1 MVHLYAKL
9 LVPKVNLVAM
19 NTPSLPKQFALD
31 ISHSPNASLEN
42 YLPGKDL
49 ALISA
54 LQDIARS
61 WVKED
66 IKSLNNPLNQRWF
79 YWWGP
84 EGSGRSHLLKAIENA
99 AKCADLEHIALTP
112 FEPTSWVRLEE
123 KMDALSD
130 STTPSVITV
139 DDVDRLDDRFVG
151 SLFRIL
157 NGVQASKAIHIF
169 MAGNAAPANLKLRE
183 DLRTRLGWGLI
194 FQTQLLDDD
203 EKIQALEEAA
213 KARGLVLS
221 PDVLPWL
228 LSRFYRDMPS
238 LMALI
243 DALDAYSLE
252 TKRAVTLPL
261 VRELLQPK

>member
-1 MVHLYAKL
+1 
-9 LVPKVNLVAM
+9 M
-19 NTPSLPKQFALD
+19 NIPSLPKQFALD
-31 ISHSPNASLEN
+31 IGHSPKASLEN
-42 YLPGKDL
+42 FLPGKDL

-54 LQDIARS
+54 LQNIEHS
-61 WVKED
+61 W
-66 IKSLNNPLNQRWF
+66 KSSDCRDASNPLNQRWI

-84 EGSGRSHLLKAIENA
+84 EGSGRTHLLDAIANA
-99 AKCADLEHIALTP
+99 AVYAGIEKISLTP
-112 FEPTSWVRLEE
+112 AEPASWVRLEE
-123 KMDALSD
+123 NMSAMAQSK
-130 STTPSVITV
+130 TPTVITV
-139 DDVDRLDDRFVG
+139 DDVDQLDERLVG

-157 NGVQASKAIHIF
+157 NTVQASKAIYIF
-169 MAGNAAPANLKLRE
+169 MAGEAAPANLKLRE
-183 DLRTRLGWGLI
+183 DVRTRLGWGLV

-203 EKIQALEEAA
+203 EKIQALGEAA

>member
-1 MVHLYAKL
+1 
-9 LVPKVNLVAM
+9 M

-31 ISHSPNASLEN
+31 ISHSPKASLEN
-42 YLPGKDL
+42 YLPGEDL

-54 LQDIARS
+54 LKNIAHS
-61 WVKED
+61 WG
-66 IKSLNNPLNQRWF
+66 KSSSEVSSNPLNQRWI

-84 EGSGRSHLLKAIENA
+84 EGSGRTHLLEAIENA
-99 AKCADLEHIALTP
+99 AKNAGLEHVALTP
-112 FEPTSWVRLEE
+112 SEPTSWVRLEE
-123 KMDALSD
+123 NMSSLAQSN
-130 STTPSVITV
+130 TPSVITV
-139 DDVDRLDDRFVG
+139 DDVDQLDERLVG

-157 NGVQASKAIHIF
+157 NTVQASKALHIF
-169 MAGNAAPANLKLRE
+169 MAGSAAPAALELRE
-183 DLRTRLGWGLI
+183 DLRTRLGWGLV

-203 EKIQALEEAA
+203 EKIQALGEAA

>member
-1 MVHLYAKL
+1 
-9 LVPKVNLVAM
+9 M

-31 ISHSPNASLEN
+31 IGHTPKASLEN
-42 YLPGKDL
+42 YLPGSDRT
-49 ALISA
+49 LISSLQA
-54 LQDIARS
+54 LCDS
-61 WVKED
+61 WKKSAPKE
-66 IKSLNNPLNQRWF
+66 INNPLNHRWM

-84 EGSGRSHLLKAIENA
+84 EGSGRTHLLQAMMNTAE
-99 AKCADLEHIALTP
+99 IAGLKSFSLTP
-112 FEPTSWVRLEE
+112 TEPITWVRLEE
-123 KMDALSD
+123 QINSLAENDQA
-130 STTPSVITV
+130 SVITV
-139 DDVDRLDDRFVG
+139 DDVDRLDERLVG
-151 SLFRIL
+151 ALFRIL
-157 NGVQASKAIHIF
+157 NTVQASKNIHIF
-169 MAGNAAPANLKLRE
+169 MAGNAAPANLELRE

-203 EKIQALEEAA
+203 EKIQALEQAA

-221 PDVLPWL
+221 PEVVPWL
-228 LSRFYRDMPS
+228 LNRFYRDMPN

>member
-1 MVHLYAKL
+1 
-9 LVPKVNLVAM
+9 M
-19 NTPSLPKQFALD
+19 NTPPLPKQFALD
-31 ISHSPNASLEN
+31 ISHSPKASLEN

-54 LQDIARS
+54 LQDIEKS
-61 WVKED
+61 WKTND
-66 IKSLNNPLNQRWF
+66 APGPNNPLNQRWI

-84 EGSGRSHLLKAIENA
+84 EGSGRTHLLDAIGNA
-99 AKCADLEHIALTP
+99 AQNTGLEHFALSSS
-112 FEPTSWVRLEE
+112 EPTTWVRLEE
-123 KMDALSD
+123 KMSALAESNNA
-130 STTPSVITV
+130 SVITV
-139 DDVDRLDDRFVG
+139 DDVDHLDDRLVG

-157 NGVQASKAIHIF
+157 NTVQASKAIHVF

-183 DLRTRLGWGLI
+183 DLRTRLGWGLV

>member
-1 MVHLYAKL
+1 
-9 LVPKVNLVAM
+9 M
-19 NTPSLPKQFALD
+19 NTPPLPKQFALD
-31 ISHSPNASLEN
+31 ISHSPKAGLEN

-54 LQDIARS
+54 LQNIKRS
-61 WVKED
+61 WAISENE
-66 IKSLNNPLNQRWF
+66 SSNNPLNQRWI

-84 EGSGRSHLLKAIENA
+84 EGSGRTHLLEAIRNA
-99 AKCADLEHIALTP
+99 AQDTGLECIALSP
-112 FEPTSWVRLEE
+112 LEPTAWIRLEE
-123 KMDALSD
+123 KMGALAESKKA
-130 STTPSVITV
+130 SVITV
-139 DDVDRLDDRFVG
+139 DDVDHLDDRLVG

-157 NGVQASKAIHIF
+157 NTVQASKAIHIF

-183 DLRTRLGWGLI
+183 DLRTRLGWGLV

-213 KARGLVLS
+213 RARGLVLS

-228 LSRFYRDMPS
+228 SSRFYRDMPS

>member
-1 MVHLYAKL
+1 
-9 LVPKVNLVAM
+9 M

-31 ISHSPNASLEN
+31 ISHSPKASLEN

-54 LQDIARS
+54 LRGLERS
-61 WVKED
+61 WESAD
-66 IKSLNNPLNQRWF
+66 ALGSTNPLNQRWI

-84 EGSGRSHLLKAIENA
+84 EGSGRSHLLNAIGNA
-99 AKCADLEHIALTP
+99 AEQAGLENIALSP
-112 FEPTSWVRLEE
+112 FEPISWVRLEE
-123 KMDALSD
+123 KMGTLSE
-130 STTPSVITV
+130 SPTPSVITV
-139 DDVDRLDDRFVG
+139 DDVDSLDDRLVG

-169 MAGNAAPANLKLRE
+169 MAGNAPPVSLKLRE

-228 LSRFYRDMPS
+228 FSRFYRDMPS

>member
-1 MVHLYAKL
+1 
-9 LVPKVNLVAM
+9 M
-19 NTPSLPKQFALD
+19 NKAPLPKHFALD
-31 ISHSPNASLEN
+31 ISHSPKASLEN

-54 LQDIARS
+54 LKAVENS
-61 WVKED
+61 WE
-66 IKSLNNPLNQRWF
+66 SSHSQNTGNPLNQRWF

-84 EGSGRSHLLKAIENA
+84 EGSGRSHLLSAVGNA
-99 AKCADLEHIALTP
+99 AEHTGLEHISLTP
-112 FEPTSWVRLEE
+112 FEPSSWVRLEE
-123 KMDALSD
+123 KMATLSD
-130 STTPSVITV
+130 SAKPSVITV
-139 DDVDRLDDRFVG
+139 DDVDRLDNRLVG

-169 MAGNAAPANLKLRE
+169 MAGDAAPANLKLRE
-183 DLRTRLGWGLI
+183 DLRTRLGWGLV

-203 EKIQALEEAA
+203 EKIQALEESA

>member
-1 MVHLYAKL
+1 
-9 LVPKVNLVAM
+9 M
-19 NTPSLPKQFALD
+19 NIPPLPKQFALD
-31 ISHSPNASLEN
+31 ISHSPKASLEN

-49 ALISA
+49 ALIST
-54 LQDIARS
+54 LQNIEDS
-61 WVKED
+61 WKNSAHEG
-66 IKSLNNPLNQRWF
+66 SNNPLNQRWI

-84 EGSGRSHLLKAIENA
+84 EGSGRTHLLNAIGNA
-99 AKCADLEHIALTP
+99 AKHAGLEHIALKAL
-112 FEPTSWVRLEE
+112 EPTSWVRLEE
-123 KMDALSD
+123 NMSALAQNS
-130 STTPSVITV
+130 TPSVITV
-139 DDVDRLDDRFVG
+139 DDVDQLDDRLVG

-157 NGVQASKAIHIF
+157 NTVQASRAIHIF
-169 MAGNAAPANLKLRE
+169 MAGKAAPASLTLRE
-183 DLRTRLGWGLI
+183 DLRTRLGWGLV

-203 EKIQALEEAA
+203 EKIQALGEAA

>member
-1 MVHLYAKL
+1 
-9 LVPKVNLVAM
+9 M

-31 ISHSPNASLEN
+31 ISHSPKASLEN

-54 LQDIARS
+54 LRGIERS
-61 WVKED
+61 WGN
-66 IKSLNNPLNQRWF
+66 IGTHSSANPLNQRWI

-84 EGSGRSHLLKAIENA
+84 EGSGRSHLLNAIGNA
-99 AKCADLEHIALTP
+99 AEQTGLEHIALNP
-112 FEPTSWVRLEE
+112 FEPISWIRLEE
-123 KMDALSD
+123 KMGALSE
-130 STTPSVITV
+130 SSAPSVITV
-139 DDVDRLDDRFVG
+139 DDVDCLDDRLVG
-151 SLFRIL
+151 SLFRIF
-157 NGVQASKAIHIF
+157 NGTQASKAIHIF
-169 MAGNAAPANLKLRE
+169 MAGNASPANLKLRE
-183 DLRTRLGWGLI
+183 DVRTRLAWGLI

-221 PDVLPWL
+221 SDVLPWL
-228 LSRFYRDMPS
+228 FSRFYRDMPS

>member
-1 MVHLYAKL
+1 
-9 LVPKVNLVAM
+9 M
-19 NTPSLPKQFALD
+19 NTPPLPKQFALD
-31 ISHSPNASLEN
+31 ISHSPKASLEN
-42 YLPGKDL
+42 YLPRKDL

-54 LQDIARS
+54 LQDIEKS
-61 WVKED
+61 WETSD
-66 IKSLNNPLNQRWF
+66 APGSSNPLNQRWI

-84 EGSGRSHLLKAIENA
+84 EGSGRTHLLDAIGNA
-99 AKCADLEHIALTP
+99 AKDAGLERIALSSS
-112 FEPTSWVRLEE
+112 EPTAWVRLEE
-123 KMDALSD
+123 KMGALAESNNA
-130 STTPSVITV
+130 SVITV
-139 DDVDRLDDRFVG
+139 DDVDHLDDRLVG

-157 NGVQASKAIHIF
+157 NTVQASKAIHVF

-183 DLRTRLGWGLI
+183 DLRTRLGWGLV

>member
-1 MVHLYAKL
+1 
-9 LVPKVNLVAM
+9 M

-31 ISHSPNASLEN
+31 ISHSPKAGLEN

-54 LQDIARS
+54 LQEIERS
-61 WVKED
+61 WVKVGTQN
-66 IKSLNNPLNQRWF
+66 SSNPLNQRWI
-79 YWWGP
+79 YWWGA
-84 EGSGRSHLLKAIENA
+84 EGSGRTHLLNAIGNA
-99 AKCADLEHIALTP
+99 AENLGLEHIALTP
-112 FEPTSWVRLEE
+112 FEPSAWVRAEE
-123 KMDALSD
+123 KMATLMESA
-130 STTPSVITV
+130 TPSAIAV
-139 DDVDRLDDRFVG
+139 DDVDRLDDRLVG

-157 NGVQASKAIHIF
+157 NGVQASKAIHVF
-169 MAGNAAPANLKLRE
+169 MAGNAPPANLKLRE

-194 FQTQLLDDD
+194 FQTQLLGDD

>member
-1 MVHLYAKL
+1 
-9 LVPKVNLVAM
+9 M
-19 NTPSLPKQFALD
+19 NTPSLPRQFALD
-31 ISHSPNASLEN
+31 ISHTPKASLEN
-42 YLPGKDL
+42 YLPGKDH
-49 ALISA
+49 ALIST
-54 LQDIARS
+54 LKTLCNS
-61 WVKED
+61 WQNSSEQL
-66 IKSLNNPLNQRWF
+66 SNNPLNHRWM

-84 EGSGRSHLLKAIENA
+84 EGSGRSHLLRAMTSA
-99 AKCADLEHIALTP
+99 ADIADLEYFALNP
-112 FEPTSWVRLEE
+112 NEPTTWVRLEE
-123 KMDALSD
+123 KLPALVHSNVA
-130 STTPSVITV
+130 SVITV
-139 DDVDRLDDRFVG
+139 DDVDRLDERLVG
-151 SLFRIL
+151 ALFRIL
-157 NGVQASKAIHIF
+157 NEVQASKNIHIF
-169 MAGNAAPANLKLRE
+169 MAGNAAPANLTLRE

-203 EKIQALEEAA
+203 EKMQALEQAA

-228 LSRFYRDMPS
+228 LNRFYRDMPN

>member
-1 MVHLYAKL
+1 
-9 LVPKVNLVAM
+9 M

-31 ISHSPNASLEN
+31 ISHSPQASLEN

-54 LQDIARS
+54 LQDIEKS
-61 WVKED
+61 WGKAHAQQ
-66 IKSLNNPLNQRWF
+66 SSNPLNHRWI

-84 EGSGRSHLLKAIENA
+84 EGSGRTHLLNAIENA
-99 AKCADLEHIALTP
+99 AKHAGLLHIALSP
-112 FEPTSWVRLEE
+112 LEPTNWVRLEE
-123 KMDALSD
+123 KMSALAQSD
-130 STTPSVITV
+130 TPSVITV
-139 DDVDRLDDRFVG
+139 DDVEQLDDRLVG

-213 KARGLVLS
+213 KERGLVLS

>member
-1 MVHLYAKL
+1 
-9 LVPKVNLVAM
+9 M

-31 ISHSPNASLEN
+31 ISHSPKASLEN

-49 ALISA
+49 ALVST
-54 LQDIARS
+54 LQEIERS
-61 WVKED
+61 WNG
-66 IKSLNNPLNQRWF
+66 SYHLNQTNPLNQRWI

-84 EGSGRSHLLKAIENA
+84 EGSGRSHLLNAMQNA
-99 AKCADLEHIALTP
+99 AAHAQLERVALTP
-112 FEPTSWVRLEE
+112 FEPTSWIRLEE
-123 KMDALSD
+123 KMGSNTESLS
-130 STTPSVITV
+130 PFLITV
-139 DDVDRLDDRFVG
+139 DDVDQLDERLVG

-157 NGVQASKAIHIF
+157 NTVQASKAIYVF
-169 MAGNAAPANLKLRE
+169 MAGNAAPASLQLRE
-183 DLRTRLGWGLI
+183 DLRTRLGWGLV
-194 FQTQLLDDD
+194 FQTQVLDDD
-203 EKIQALEEAA
+203 EKIQALEQAA
-213 KARGLVLS
+213 KARGLILS

-228 LSRFYRDMPS
+228 FSRFYRDMPS

>member
-1 MVHLYAKL
+1 
-9 LVPKVNLVAM
+9 M
-19 NTPSLPKQFALD
+19 NKAPLPKQFTLD
-31 ISHSPNASLEN
+31 ISHSPKASLEN

-49 ALISA
+49 ALITA
-54 LQDIARS
+54 LQNIRAS
-61 WVKED
+61 WGTGNKGSD
-66 IKSLNNPLNQRWF
+66 NPLNHRWI

-84 EGSGRSHLLKAIENA
+84 AGSGRTHLLNAITNA
-99 AKCADLEHIALTP
+99 AECVGLKHFTLTAS
-112 FEPTSWVRLEE
+112 EPASWVRLEE
-123 KMDALSD
+123 KMGELAES
-130 STTPSVITV
+130 SAPSVITV
-139 DDVDRLDDRFVG
+139 DNVDQLDDRLVG

-157 NGVQASKAIHIF
+157 NAVQASNAIHIF
-169 MAGNAAPANLKLRE
+169 MAGSAPPANLKLRE
-183 DLRTRLGWGLI
+183 DLRTRLGWGLV
-194 FQTQLLDDD
+194 FQTQLLNDDA
-203 EKIQALEEAA
+203 KIQALEEAA

-261 VRELLQPK
+261 VRELLRPN

>member
-1 MVHLYAKL
+1 
-9 LVPKVNLVAM
+9 M
-19 NTPSLPKQFALD
+19 NRAPLPKQFALD
-31 ISHSPNASLEN
+31 ISHSPKASLEN

-49 ALISA
+49 ALVSA
-54 LQDIARS
+54 LQDIERS
-61 WVKED
+61 WKNAEPQN
-66 IKSLNNPLNQRWF
+66 SGNPLNQRWL

-84 EGSGRSHLLKAIENA
+84 EGSGRTHLLNAIGNA
-99 AKCADLEHIALTP
+99 AEDANLVHVALTT
-112 FEPTSWVRLEE
+112 FEPASWVRLEE
-123 KMDALSD
+123 KMATLAENER
-130 STTPSVITV
+130 PSIITV
-139 DDVDRLDDRFVG
+139 DDVDRLDERLVG

-157 NGVQASKAIHIF
+157 NGVQASKAIHVF
-169 MAGNAAPANLKLRE
+169 MAGNAAPANLTLRE

>member
-1 MVHLYAKL
+1 
-9 LVPKVNLVAM
+9 M
-19 NTPSLPKQFALD
+19 NTLPLPKQFALD
-31 ISHSPNASLEN
+31 ISHSPVASLDN

-54 LQDIARS
+54 LKEIEKS
-61 WVKED
+61 WH
-66 IKSLNNPLNQRWF
+66 KSTATTLSNPLNQRWI

-84 EGSGRSHLLKAIENA
+84 EGSGRTHLLNAIGNA
-99 AKCADLEHIALTP
+99 AQQVGFEHVSLSSG
-112 FEPTSWVRLEE
+112 EPTSWVRLEE
-123 KMDALSD
+123 NISAMAQIEV
-130 STTPSVITV
+130 PSVITV
-139 DDVDRLDDRFVG
+139 DDVDCLDDRLVG

-157 NGVQASKAIHIF
+157 NTVQASKAIHIF
-169 MAGNAAPANLKLRE
+169 MTGKSAPANLKLRE
-183 DLRTRLGWGLI
+183 DLRTRLGWGLV

-203 EKIQALEEAA
+203 EKIQALSEAA

-221 PDVLPWL
+221 PEVLPWL
-228 LSRFYRDMPS
+228 LNRFYRDMPS